1 MAKKKKKEEEVIEQE
16 EQAEGKKKG
25 GLLKWIILLVLLIAL
40 GAGGF
45 FGYKY
50 FFASDGSNATE
61 TAEDQSAGG
70 QEEHADKQE
79 DAEKPEQ
86 QGPTEIYSLPPFVVN
101 LADPLGRRYL
111 KVAID
116 VEVVS
121 KKVADEMDKNL
132 PRVKDTLL
140 LLLSSK
146 TFSDLDSMEE
156 KITLKNE
163 IVQRLN
169 QILGKG
175 KVVNVYFTEF
185 VAQ

>member
-1 MAKKKKKEEEVIEQE
+1 MAKKKKQE
-16 EQAEGKKKG
+16 EAQEQTEGKKKG
-25 GLLKWIILLVLLIAL
+25 GLLKWIILLLLLIIL

-50 FFASDGSNATE
+50 FFAGSDSKVTE
-61 TAEDQSAGG
+61 NEETPPPQGEKSA
-70 QEEHADKQE
+70 QEEQ
-79 DAEKPEQ
+79 AEKPVEH
-86 QGPTEIYSLPPFVVN
+86 GPTEMYSLPPFVVN

-116 VEVVS
+116 VEVIN
-121 KKVADEMDKNL
+121 KTVANEIDKNL

-146 TFSDLDSMEE
+146 TFADLDSMEE
-156 KITLKNE
+156 KIDLKNE

-169 QILGKG
+169 QILGKA
-175 KVVNVYFTEF
+175 KVVKVYFTEF
-185 VAQ
+185 VVQ

>member
-1 MAKKKKKEEEVIEQE
+1 MAKKKKQE
-16 EQAEGKKKG
+16 EAQEQNEGKKKG
-25 GLLKWIILLVLLIAL
+25 GLLKWIILLLLLIIL

-50 FFASDGSNATE
+50 FFAGTDNATK
-61 TAEDQSAGG
+61 AEEGTSSQGEEAA
-70 QEEHADKQE
+70 QEEQ
-79 DAEKPEQ
+79 AEEPAE
-86 QGPTEIYSLPPFVVN
+86 QGPTEMYSLPPFVVN

-116 VEVVS
+116 VEVIN
-121 KKVADEMDKNL
+121 KTVANEIDKNL

-146 TFSDLDSMEE
+146 TFADLDSMEE
-156 KITLKNE
+156 KIELKNE

>member
-61 TAEDQSAGG
+61 IAEDQSAGG
-70 QEEHADKQE
+70 QEEHADKK

-121 KKVADEMDKNL
+121 KKVADEIDKNL
-132 PRVKDTLL
+132 PKVKDTLL